1 MDKLT
6 PEQRRKNMRA
16 VKNKDSEIELLLR
29 RELWSRGIRYR
40 KNVNRIIG
48 KPDIAFIGKKVAV
61 FCDSEFWHGF
71 DWDVKKH
78 EIKSHQEFW
87 ISKIERTIQRDNEVN
102 QNLQEQ
108 GWTVLRFW
116 GKDIKRDPAACVD
129 LIVKVLKEKDLCNT
143 KQ

>member
-78 EIKSHQEFW
+78 EIKSRQDFW
-87 ISKIERTIQRDNEVN
+87 IPKIERTIQRDKEVN

-116 GKDIKRDPAACVD
+116 GKDIKRDPAACAD
-129 LIVKVLKEKDLCNT
+129 LIVKVLKEKNLCST